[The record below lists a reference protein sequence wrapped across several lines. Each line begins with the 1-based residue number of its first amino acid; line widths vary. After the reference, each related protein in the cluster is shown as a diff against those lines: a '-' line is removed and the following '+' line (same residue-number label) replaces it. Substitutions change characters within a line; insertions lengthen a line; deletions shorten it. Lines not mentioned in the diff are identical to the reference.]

1 MDPDQKIHNV
11 GKAVSEL
18 SNYSRK
24 SSQNSSNDPSVV
36 SKKFAFNSDQITN
49 KNYFKNKEHITPR
62 KGRSKQFLKDTKS
75 LTVS

>member
-1 MDPDQKIHNV
+1 MDQNIHNV

-18 SNYSRK
+18 SIYSHK
-24 SSQNSSNDPSVV
+24 SSQYSSNDRSVV

-49 KNYFKNKEHITPR
+49 KNFKNKEHITPR